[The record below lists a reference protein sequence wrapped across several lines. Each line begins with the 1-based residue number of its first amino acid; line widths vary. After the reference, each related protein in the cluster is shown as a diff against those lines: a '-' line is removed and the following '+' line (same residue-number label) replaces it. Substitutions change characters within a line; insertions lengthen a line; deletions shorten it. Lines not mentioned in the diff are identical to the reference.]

1 MANQRGRTINDLHD
15 IKGVDVGDGTAI
27 ATTLEGSSGNTTVI
41 GVVGSSDEVIDVTL
55 ALDTSAY
62 GSGDV
67 LSDTAAIPGAV
78 RTNGGK
84 ALLAS
89 ITVNDE
95 DDQKQG
101 FDIIFFRSNVS
112 LGAKNGA
119 PSISDADAR
128 EYLGHISIAS
138 TDYIDLGGVSVAR
151 KIGSECALAVEAAAA
166 SQSIYVSTI
175 SRGTGT
181 YSASGL
187 RLKFGFLRS

>member
-1 MANQRGRTINDLHD
+1 MANQRARTIVDGHDVKFVDL
-15 IKGVDVGDGTAI
+15 GDGHAL
-27 ATTLEGSSGNTTVI
+27 ATSQQGSPTNTTVI
-41 GVVGSSDEVIDVTL
+41 GVVGSSDELIDVTL

-84 ALLAS
+84 STLVS

-101 FDIIFFRSNVS
+101 FDIILFRTNVS
-112 LGAKNGA
+112 LGAKNSA
-119 PSISDADAR
+119 PNISDADAR
-128 EYLGHISIAS
+128 EYLGHISIVS

-151 KIGSECALAVEAAAA
+151 KIGSECALEVEAAAA
-166 SQSIYVSTI
+166 SQTIYVGTI

-181 YSASGL
+181 YSASGI